1 MSHSRRNSFTP
12 RLCCLAAIVFAA
24 LVGSSLWRVP
34 SASGRNSEA
43 PRAPGARANDA
54 IHTSS
59 PTLIYIDNV
68 NAFSAGASGCC
79 PCFCPGTPMTPGS
92 VTYHVPRSFFIT
104 GLTVDNDD
112 FSGNNH
118 NGMGNIRAQVL
129 DLSDNLV
136 AESTN
141 TLYGESG
148 THDFTFGFEGQLV
161 AQDFKL
167 RLVVTD
173 AIQAAA
179 GFNIYHLR
187 FFEDVTPVL
196 KQPAQLNPETG
207 GLVPEGAQTI
217 ENPVAFGGVVR
228 GFPFQSKLQVE
239 VQPFGEAFT
248 GAPVV
253 ETQLAAPGTNVS
265 VAAPA
270 LPDGPYHWQA
280 RTVDS
285 EGNASQWQEFGGAG
299 NVDFVIKDTPTFPQI
314 YADTITVFR
323 GDNLFAS
330 GCCPNFVLSPGQVTY
345 HLPAGFLINELTVD
359 NDDFSGNNRAGFG
372 NFRARIFDA
381 DGNAI
386 ASSTNVLWG
395 QFGLHDFNFHFG
407 GRLVPKDFKVS
418 FVGEDLL
425 QGGTSFTVRN
435 LRFVGDPTPPPT
447 TGCAAAP
454 SDLVGWW
461 PGDGNANDKSGNGN
475 NGTARNGLT
484 YSNGEVQQAFNLDGT
499 DGFVNVPDS
508 SSFDAI
514 TAAVSVEAWIK
525 PDVPPSSRG
534 FVFARRD
541 PNVSESF
548 SLVIY
553 GDGKIGVNLR
563 TTGIHPNGS
572 IWVSSPGVIQFGQWQ
587 HVAATFAAATGQ
599 LNVYVNGQGRA
610 LSVVE
615 GPSTFG
621 GNLADVHNLFIG
633 RRQDLNDIGGIEGE
647 FGASYFKG
655 LIDELSLYGRA
666 LSAGEIQAIYN
677 AGAAGKCAAAPPTC
691 APAPA
696 GAEGGWAGDGDA
708 RDFSGNANDGTL
720 QNGATFATG
729 KVGQAF
735 DLTHGL
741 DRVEIPHSPSLDFT
755 TSDEYSVDFWMKTQP
770 HSNAH
775 PALVEKWSE
784 FTNGSYPY
792 VVRLNT
798 GQYGPPGTIFVAAF
812 DGTNTRSVDSVRR
825 VDDNAWHHVAAV
837 FRHSQ
842 KKLEVYIDGSLD
854 NSSVYTTL
862 GSISNGDPLSLGIRP
877 SPSASREADFNY
889 DGLLDEVVVYGRA
902 LSAADIQSIYNAG
915 GAGRCRVGSS
925 PRPSASFGFAPA
937 APAVGQAVQF
947 TDSSAGQSLKWSWD
961 FDGNGFEDETLQNPS
976 HAFST
981 PGPYKV
987 TLRVTNAY
995 GTSSVTHTV
1004 NVGGATI
1011 GPGVPFVTG
1020 VTRQYPGLFFAGT
1033 DLSNRFDVDVNWNGS
1048 PGTVRFSINGG
1059 QPAVENGVPFGAS
1072 HSFNMGRDFPAKL
1085 SASTIT
1091 ITPVNAS
1098 GTIGPAW
1105 TEHVFVS
1112 PLPSWA
1118 SGPANWVLSKG
1129 ELKFSLPFEVPVPH
1143 WEAKRKVPDIIPY
1156 IGGKFGINETFFKGD
1171 FEFSSN
1177 GYGSLTGF
1185 GQTGFMIKRPN
1196 GVEYSLDGALGA
1208 TVEGRWDGPKG
1219 VQITKGAVRV
1229 QIKGTIAQEQGLFD
1243 VIPQFSVFSG
1253 LPVVRELNNKAKLR
1267 FEFSPSFDGS
1277 FAFYQKGQG
1286 LGFSDAEGTLGAKP
1300 SVTLR
1305 VPLINKHLEARAWA
1319 AGNAEMTFGTPG
1331 TFFRRGKLGIQ
1342 LGAALIVNAF
1352 WKVQFCPSAT
1362 YNFGC
1367 TYTGG
1372 EGWNCAP
1379 GTGSTSEDCP
1389 GPPLSAVHRGA
1400 YPLELIRPNYARFGG
1415 RSQFKTETLVRR
1427 ASTKIPQSV
1436 RETQFVNNI
1445 FQGATPNLAGSGTGR
1460 MLLWVSQDESLP
1472 VLQSTDVSWSYND
1485 GTNWTTPAPVAHDTR
1500 AELAPVSGV
1509 APDGKV
1515 VAAWLRIKDPEFT
1528 TPVNTIDD
1536 LPLFYRKLEVV
1547 SAVFDPASKTWGP
1560 VTQLTDDESFD
1571 TDVHISSD
1579 GSGNL
1584 LLTWLSN
1591 DGGLFTSDGANPS
1604 ALKYAFWNGSG
1615 WSTPA
1620 VVAGNLI
1627 GVSGH
1632 AAALHGSGAF
1642 IVLPRDPDADAAD
1655 DGVLDLYTW
1664 DGTAWSGPAS
1674 FAAGGVENRLPSAV
1688 YDAAGEGHVVWLRG
1702 DDLVHATLGD
1712 HTPHVVRAGSE
1723 SMAFY
1728 STQLLVNPQGN
1739 LTLTWQESADN
1750 GPANIFATVYDTA
1763 SQTWSADRRLTE
1775 SPQEAQDVSGFYG
1788 ADGQLH
1794 LAYLSTAIE
1803 RVPKDVT
1810 LDDGSTIT
1818 IQNVPQDGRTDLLLL
1833 DHSLIVDL
1841 AVGDEDISVS
1851 PRAPR
1856 PADSVE
1862 ALVAVH
1868 NAGDFAVGTFAV
1880 NLYAGDPDS
1889 GGLLVGSAN
1898 VAGPLAAGDQRTVNF
1913 SFIYPEAAGNLVAVV
1928 DAANAVAEF
1937 SEENNR
1943 ATSYVTNRPPEAVA
1957 VADATEGAPPL
1968 AVSFDASASAD
1979 PDGDAV
1985 SYLWSFGDGGPN
1997 ASGAQVA
2004 HSFTQTGLYPVT
2016 LTVTDSHGAVGS
2028 ATVSVNVGCTQL
2040 SFSPASPAGG
2050 RVGAPYGQTI
2060 SVTGGAQPYSFAV
2073 TAGELP
2079 EGLTLQ
2085 PSGELTGTPTATGTS
2100 LFTVS
2105 ATYAN
2110 GCESSADYSIEVEPA
2125 SADVSITKTA
2135 SVNPAEVG
2143 RIFTYN
2149 ITVSNAGPSAAAGV
2163 TVTDALTGGVTF
2175 TSAVPSQ
2182 GSCAY
2187 ASGTL
2192 TCRLG
2197 TLAANGSASVALQV
2211 KPRQT
2216 GTLVNTAS
2224 VASETDTNNSNN
2236 HATSSINVI
2245 KTADVKVSMSDSP
2258 DPVFV
2263 GEQVTYTMLVT
2274 NLGPLNSA
2282 TGVALTDLLPLGMT
2296 FVSAATTQG
2305 SLITPPVGS
2314 TGIVTANIGSL
2325 AVSAQATV
2333 TVTVKTAQSG
2343 AISNGASVSLNE
2355 TDTNT
2360 SNNTATQTTT
2370 VKDAALLKVLLAK
2383 QVLVGGCENT
2393 TGNVYLTGPAP
2404 PGGVSVPLSS
2414 NVTGAGVPASVFIA
2428 AGQSAS
2434 PAFNV
2439 TTTPVTAKQVGLVIA
2454 GSGVGSIS
2462 RGITINVGSGSCP

>member
-1 MSHSRRNSFTP
+1 MGDPFYTSGTLN
-12 RLCCLAAIVFAA
+12 
-24 LVGSSLWRVP
+24 GSDYGIRGSV
-34 SASGRNSEA
+34 SSTNI
-43 PRAPGARANDA
+43 GAFWQVCE
-54 IHTSS
+54 S
-59 PTLIYIDNV
+59 
-68 NAFSAGASGCC
+68 
-79 PCFCPGTPMTPGS
+79 TPMTGGRYDCVRRYNYGTFTPNSAAALSSISVWVGGFNNWGLPFEPGLRMEVYAGDAAGS
-92 VTYHVPRSFFIT
+92 ANAGALLATSELTIVGNSYPIGAEHTFTFATPVSLSGQTPYTLRIFIPSGTFGDFAAGDAFALYGTQGSGSACGLGSRWDEMEGDFT
-104 GLTVDNDD
+104 GVWTRQG
-112 FSGNNH
+112 SGNTFSAVWS
-118 NGMGNIRAQVL
+118 NGAQQVSATLTITIQGNNVSIARRQDSDGNDCDYTGTIAADGVTVHGTYQCTAFTAFPSWQATIRC
-129 DLSDNLV
+129 
-136 AESTN
+136 
-141 TLYGESG
+141 
-148 THDFTFGFEGQLV
+148 
-161 AQDFKL
+161 
-167 RLVVTD
+167 
-173 AIQAAA
+173 
-179 GFNIYHLR
+179 
-187 FFEDVTPVL
+187 
-196 KQPAQLNPETG
+196 ETG
-207 GLVPEGAQTI
+207 QCASAP
-217 ENPVAFGGVVR
+217 
-228 GFPFQSKLQVE
+228 QS
-239 VQPFGEAFT
+239 
-248 GAPVV
+248 
-253 ETQLAAPGTNVS
+253 
-265 VAAPA
+265 
-270 LPDGPYHWQA
+270 
-280 RTVDS
+280 
-285 EGNASQWQEFGGAG
+285 
-299 NVDFVIKDTPTFPQI
+299 I
-314 YADTITVFR
+314 
-323 GDNLFAS
+323 
-330 GCCPNFVLSPGQVTY
+330 
-345 HLPAGFLINELTVD
+345 
-359 NDDFSGNNRAGFG
+359 
-372 NFRARIFDA
+372 
-381 DGNAI
+381 
-386 ASSTNVLWG
+386 
-395 QFGLHDFNFHFG
+395 
-407 GRLVPKDFKVS
+407 
-418 FVGEDLL
+418 
-425 QGGTSFTVRN
+425 
-435 LRFVGDPTPPPT
+435 
-447 TGCAAAP
+447 
-454 SDLVGWW
+454 VGWW
-461 PGDGNANDKSGNGN
+461 PGEGNTNDIVGGN
-475 NGTARNGLT
+475 NGTRQNGALF
-484 YSNGEVQQAFNLDGT
+484 GAGKVGQALSLDGA
-499 DGFVNVPDS
+499 DDYVNIPDS
-508 SSFDAI
+508 ASLDAI
-514 TAAVSVEAWIK
+514 TGAITVEGWIN
-525 PDVPPSSRG
+525 PQIPPSPPLGGVGAGRAAI
-534 FVFARRD
+534 FARRD
-541 PNVSESF
+541 PNLKESF
-548 SLVIY
+548 ELDIRA
-553 GDGKIGVNLR
+553 DGRIEVVVG
-563 TTGIHPNGS
+563 TTNS
-572 IWVSSPGVIQFGQWQ
+572 STSVFVSSNPVIQYDNQWK
-587 HVAATFAAATGQ
+587 HVAATANLATGIAKAYVNGQEVPLSTEFGPTIFTGQ
-599 LNVYVNGQGRA
+599 LNNV
-610 LSVVE
+610 S
-615 GPSTFG
+615 
-621 GNLADVHNLFIG
+621 NLFIG
-633 RRQDLNDIGGIEGE
+633 RRQDISDAGEGAA
-647 FGASYFKG
+647 GAAYYKG
-655 LIDELSLYGRA
+655 LIDEVSLYNRA
-666 LSAGEIQAIYN
+666 LTASEVQAIYN
-677 AGAAGKCAAAPPTC
+677 ADAAGKCAPAVPTC

-696 GAEGGWAGDGDA
+696 GAVGGWAGDADA
-708 RDFSGNANDGTL
+708 YDFSGNANDGTL
-720 QNGATFATG
+720 QNGATFAPG

-741 DRVEIPHSPSLDFT
+741 DRVEIPHSPSLNFT

-770 HSNAH
+770 HTNAH

-798 GQYGPPGTIFVAAF
+798 GQYGPLGTIFVAAF

-825 VDDNAWHHVAAV
+825 MDDNAWHHVAAV

-842 KKLEVYIDGSLD
+842 KKLEVYVDGSLD

-877 SPSASREADFNY
+877 SPDASREADFNY
-889 DGLLDEVVVYGRA
+889 DGLLDEVAIYGRA
-902 LSAADIQSIYNAG
+902 LSAADIQAIYNAG
-915 GAGRCRVGSS
+915 GAGRCRTGSS
-925 PRPSASFGFAPA
+925 PRPSASFSFSPA

-947 TDSSAGQSLKWSWD
+947 TDSSAGASLHWSWD
-961 FDGNGFEDETLQNPS
+961 FDGNGFEDSASQNPS
-976 HAFST
+976 HAFTT

-987 TLRVTNAY
+987 TLKVTNAY

-1011 GPGVPFVTG
+1011 GPGMPFVTG

-1048 PGTVRFSINGG
+1048 PGTVKFSINGG
-1059 QPAVENGVPFGAS
+1059 QPAVENGAPFGAS
-1072 HSFNMGRDFPAKL
+1072 HTFNMGRDFAAKL
-1085 SASTIT
+1085 SASTVT
-1091 ITPVNAS
+1091 ITPVNAA
-1098 GTIGPAW
+1098 GTVGPAW

-1129 ELKFSLPFEVPVPH
+1129 ELKFSVPFEVPVPH

-1185 GQTGFMIKRPN
+1185 GQTGFKIERPN

-1229 QIKGTIAQEQGLFD
+1229 QIKGTIAQEQGLLE
-1243 VIPQFSVFSG
+1243 VIPQLSAFSG
-1253 LPVVRELNNKAKLR
+1253 FPGVKEFNNKAKLR

-1286 LGFSDAEGTLGAKP
+1286 WGFSDSEGTLGAKP

-1305 VPLINKHLEARAWA
+1305 VPLIKNHIEARAWA

-1342 LGAALIVNAF
+1342 LGAAVILNAF
-1352 WKVQFCPSAT
+1352 WKVQFCPSTT

-1372 EGWNCAP
+1372 EGWDCAP

-1389 GPPLSAVHRGA
+1389 GTLPPAVRGGA
-1400 YPLELIRPNYARFGG
+1400 YPLEMIRPNYARFGA
-1415 RSQFKTETLVRR
+1415 RSQFKAEPLVTHTD
-1427 ASTKIPQSV
+1427 TKVPRSV
-1436 RETQFVNNI
+1436 SETQFLSNV
-1445 FQGATPNLAGSGTGR
+1445 FQGATPNLSGSGTGR

-1472 VLQSTDVSWSYND
+1472 VLQSTDVSWSYYD
-1485 GTNWTTPAPVAHDTR
+1485 GANWTTPAPLAHDTR

-1515 VAAWLRIKDPEFT
+1515 VAAWVRIKDPTFT
-1528 TPVNTIDD
+1528 TPVNTTDD
-1536 LPLFYRKLEVV
+1536 LPLFYKKLEVV

-1560 VTQLTDDESFD
+1560 VTQLTDDDSFD

-1591 DGGLFTSDGANPS
+1591 EGGLFTSDAAHPS

-1615 WSTPA
+1615 WSAPA
-1620 VVAGNLI
+1620 VVSENLA

-1632 AAALHGSGAF
+1632 AAALRGSNAF
-1642 IVLPRDPDADAAD
+1642 VVLPRDPDAAD

-1664 DGTAWSGPAS
+1664 DGAAWNGPAS
-1674 FAAGGVENRLPSAV
+1674 FAAGGVENRLPSVV

-1712 HTPHVVRAGSE
+1712 HTPHVIRAGSE

-1750 GPANIFATVYDTA
+1750 GPANVFATLYDTA

-1775 SPQEAQDVSGFYG
+1775 SPQEAHDVSGFYG

-1794 LAYLSTAIE
+1794 LAYLSTVIE

-1856 PADSVE
+1856 QDDSVE
-1862 ALVAVH
+1862 ASIMVH
-1868 NAGDFAVGTFAV
+1868 NAGDFAVGSFAV
-1880 NLYAGDPDS
+1880 NLYAGDPNS
-1889 GGLLVGSAN
+1889 GGLLVGSET
-1898 VAGPLAAGDQRTVNF
+1898 VAGPLAAGDQRTANF
-1913 SFIYPEAAGNLVAVV
+1913 SFVYPEAAGNLIAVV
-1928 DAANAVAEF
+1928 DAANAVTEF

-1957 VADATEGAPPL
+1957 VADATEGARPL
-1968 AVSFDASASAD
+1968 AVNFDASASAD

-1997 ASGAQVA
+1997 ESGAQVS
-2004 HSFTQTGLYPVT
+2004 HSFTQTGLYPVA

-2028 ATVSVNVGCTQL
+2028 ATVSVNVGCAPL
-2040 SFSPASPAGG
+2040 SFSPASLASG
-2050 RVGAPYGQTI
+2050 RVSAPYGQTI
-2060 SVTGGAQPYSFAV
+2060 SVTGGAQPYQFAV

-2085 PSGELTGTPTATGTS
+2085 PSGEISGSPTATGTS

-2110 GCESSADYSIEVEPA
+2110 GCESSADYAIEVEPA
-2125 SADVSITKTA
+2125 SADVSIMKTA

-2149 ITVSNAGPSAAAGV
+2149 ITVSNAGPSAAVGV
-2163 TVTDALTGGVTF
+2163 TVTDSLAGGVTF

-2192 TCRLG
+2192 TCQLG

-2224 VASETDTNNSNN
+2224 IASETDANDSNN

-2245 KTADVKVSMSDSP
+2245 KTADVKLAVSDSP

-2263 GEQVTYTMLVT
+2263 GEQVTYTLLVT
-2274 NLGPLNSA
+2274 NLGPLNTA
-2282 TGVALTDLLPLGMT
+2282 TGVAVTDSLPTGMT
-2296 FVSAATTQG
+2296 FVSAAATQG
-2305 SLITPPVGS
+2305 SLVTPPVGS
-2314 TGIVTANIGSL
+2314 AGIVTANLGSL
-2325 AVSAQATV
+2325 AVGAQATV
-2333 TVTVKTAQSG
+2333 TVTVRAAQSG
-2343 AISNGASVSLNE
+2343 AINNTASVSLNE

-2370 VKDAALLKVLLAK
+2370 VKDAALQKVLLAK
-2383 QVLVGGCENT
+2383 QVLTGGCENT
-2393 TGNVYLTGPAP
+2393 TGTVHLNGPSP
-2404 PGGVSVPLSS
+2404 PGGVIVQLSS
-2414 NVTGAGVPASVFIA
+2414 NVTGASVPASVFIA
-2428 AGQSAS
+2428 AGQTAS

-2439 TTTPVTAKQVGLVIA
+2439 TTSTVSAKQVGLITATCDADSV
-2454 GSGVGSIS
+2454 S
-2462 RGITINVGSGSCP
+2462 RGITINVGSGSCK